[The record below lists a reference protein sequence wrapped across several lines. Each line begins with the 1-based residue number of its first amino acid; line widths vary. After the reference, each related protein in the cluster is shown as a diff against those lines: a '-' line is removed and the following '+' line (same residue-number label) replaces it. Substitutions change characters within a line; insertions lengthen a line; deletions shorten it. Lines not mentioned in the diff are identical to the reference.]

1 MTDTVA
7 PSITAPSV
15 APFVAPYAAPSNAF
29 DEAFE
34 DNRLARLPWQ
44 AVMSAV
50 QQLGSEG
57 MQDRHLR
64 AQRILRDDG
73 ATYNL
78 KSDPLSP
85 NVWSLDI
92 IPQVMSEPEWRAL
105 EAALQQRA
113 KLFDLI
119 YKDLY
124 GEQRLLKEGI
134 LPSEIVFSHPGFL
147 RQCHNLQWPTETA
160 LTFHA
165 VDLVR
170 DQSGRFIATGDR
182 TQSPSGAGY
191 ALENRTV
198 VSRVLPSL
206 FRDSQTMR
214 LSGFFQ
220 TVRETLSHL
229 ASHITEAPRIVV
241 LTPGAYSSTYFEQA
255 YLANHLGYPLVQGGD
270 LTVRNGKVWMKS
282 LNGLSR
288 VDVILRRVEDAF
300 CDQAEL
306 RSDSM
311 LGVPGLLEVV
321 RQGNVVVTNPLG
333 SGLLETPALLA
344 FMPEISRC
352 LMGEELLLPSVAS
365 YWCGNQAH
373 LDHVLTN
380 IRSLIIKP
388 AVRSLQS
395 KSIYCHQLNDKELQD
410 TINKIKANPVAY
422 VAQSYIPGSLSPIW
436 DNGKMCARPG
446 ILRTFSVANEQ
457 GYCVMPGG
465 LARVADSTN
474 EFIVSKKLS
483 GSRSKDLW
491 VLSDSAETDID
502 VPLDNLP
509 ISQAQVANLPSRVI
523 ENLFWFGRYAERA
536 EMSLRLMRTI
546 FKQLNG
552 IDHFPTESREVL
564 LGAMSELT
572 GSLPGFQ
579 DDPELIENP
588 NDELAALVVDA
599 SRVGSIKSNL
609 QQMLACAEQV
619 KEMLSA
625 DTRIILNELRDHI
638 HSVDRAYVNGL
649 PSVPEESLD
658 SLVTSLLAISG
669 LNHESML
676 RGMDWMFQEIG
687 RRTERALLTANLL
700 KHTLSRPL
708 PSLQQQQVLES
719 VLLSVEALISF
730 RRRYRTRARVSYGLD
745 LLMIDRTNPRSLIYQ
760 IEQLRKYLEE
770 LPQTEQASLGLSAEK
785 RLIIKSLN
793 DIQLADLETLSQ
805 IDETSQTRHELTELM
820 AQVIEQLEKL
830 TTIISDKYFDHTAGP
845 QQLIKAKWKNYV

>member
-7 PSITAPSV
+7 PSITTTADEL
-15 APFVAPYAAPSNAF
+15 FVAPYLAPSNAY
-29 DEAFE
+29 DEAF
-34 DNRLARLPWQ
+34 DGRGSVRLPWQ
-44 AVMSAV
+44 AITTAM
-50 QQLGSEG
+50 QQLGAEG

-92 IPQVMSEPEWRAL
+92 IPNVMMKAEWLKL
-105 EAALQQRA
+105 ESALQQRA
-113 KLFDLI
+113 KLFDLL

-124 GEQRLLKEGI
+124 GEQRLLKEGVI
-134 LPSEIVFSHPGFL
+134 PSEIIFSHPGFL
-147 RQCHNLQWPTETA
+147 RQCHDMPWPSEHR

-182 TQSPSGAGY
+182 TQAPSGAGY

-198 VSRVLPSL
+198 VSRILPSL
-206 FRDSQTMR
+206 FRDSRTMR

-220 TVRETLSHL
+220 TVRETISQL
-229 ASHITEAPRIVV
+229 AAHITESPRIVV

-255 YLANHLGYPLVQGGD
+255 FLANHLGYPLVQGGD

-282 LNGLSR
+282 LDGLSR

-306 RSDSM
+306 RSDSG
-311 LGVPGLLEVV
+311 LGVPGLLEVA
-321 RQGNVVVTNPLG
+321 RQGNVIVTNPLG

-344 FMPEISRC
+344 FLPDIAQC
-352 LMGEELLLPSVAS
+352 LMGEELLLPSVDS
-365 YWCGNQAH
+365 YWCGNAKQ
-373 LDHVLTN
+373 LDYVLN
-380 IRSLIIKP
+380 NLPQLIIKP
-388 AVRSLQS
+388 AFRSQLS
-395 KSIYCHQLNDKELQD
+395 KSVYGHQLDKQGLADITAAILE
-410 TINKIKANPVAY
+410 NPIAY
-422 VAQSYIPGSLSPIW
+422 VAQTYIPGSHSPIW
-436 DNGKMCARPG
+436 EDGALSSRPC
-446 ILRTFSVANEQ
+446 ILRTFSVASDE
-457 GYCVMPGG
+457 GYRVMPGG
-465 LARVADSTN
+465 LARVADSRDQT
-474 EFIVSKKLS
+474 IVSKNLS
-483 GSRSKDLW
+483 GSRSKDMW
-491 VLSDSAETDID
+491 ILSDTVEADID

-509 ISQAQVANLPSRVI
+509 GAQAEAANLPSRVI

-552 IDHFPTESREVL
+552 IDIFPTESRKVL
-564 LGAMSELT
+564 LCAMSDIS
-572 GSLPGFQ
+572 GSLPGFHDQ
-579 DDPELIENP
+579 PELLENP
-588 NDELAALVVDA
+588 NDELAALVVD
-599 SRVGSIKSNL
+599 SQRMGSIKSNL

-638 HSVDRAYVNGL
+638 HSIDRAYINGL
-649 PSVPEESLD
+649 PPVPEESLD

-687 RRTERALLTANLL
+687 RRTERAMLTANLL
-700 KHTLSRPL
+700 KNTLSEPL

-745 LLMIDRTNPRSLIYQ
+745 LLMIDRSNPRSLIYQ
-760 IEQLRKYLEE
+760 VEQLRKYVSE
-770 LPQTEQASLGLSAEK
+770 LPTTDQGTLGLSPEN
-785 RLIIKSLN
+785 RFIIKSLN
-793 DIQLADLETLSQ
+793 DIQLADLDSLAQ
-805 IDETSQTRHELTELM
+805 IDETSQTRHNLTELM
-820 AQVIEQLEKL
+820 TQVMDNLEHL
-830 TTIISDKYFDHTAGP
+830 TTILSDKYFDHTAGP
-845 QQLIKAKWKNYV
+845 QQLVKAKWKNNV

>member
-7 PSITAPSV
+7 PSITNTAD
-15 APFVAPYAAPSNAF
+15 ALFVVPYQAPSNAYNEVF
-29 DEAFE
+29 DG
-34 DNRLARLPWQ
+34 RGSVRLPWQ
-44 AVMSAV
+44 AISTAM
-50 QQLGSEG
+50 QQLGAEG

-92 IPQVMSEPEWRAL
+92 IPNVMMKAEWLAL

-113 KLFDLI
+113 KLFDLL

-124 GEQRLLKEGI
+124 GEQRLLKEGVI
-134 LPSEIVFSHPGFL
+134 PSEIIFSHPGFL
-147 RQCHNLQWPTETA
+147 RQCHDMPWPSEHR

-170 DQSGRFIATGDR
+170 DQSGRFIVTGDR
-182 TQSPSGAGY
+182 TQAPSGAGY

-198 VSRVLPSL
+198 VSRILPSL
-206 FRDSQTMR
+206 FRDSRTMR
-214 LSGFFQ
+214 LTSFFQ
-220 TVRETLSHL
+220 TVRETLTQL
-229 ASHITEAPRIVV
+229 AAEITESPRIVV

-255 YLANHLGYPLVQGGD
+255 FLANHLGYPLVQGGD

-282 LNGLSR
+282 LDGLSR

-306 RSDSM
+306 RSDSG
-311 LGVPGLLEVV
+311 LGVPGLLEVA
-321 RQGNVVVTNPLG
+321 RQGNVIVTNPLG

-344 FMPEISRC
+344 FLPDIAQC
-352 LMGEELLLPSVAS
+352 LLGEELLLPSVDS
-365 YWCGNQAH
+365 YWCGNADQ
-373 LDHVLTN
+373 LNYVLN
-380 IRSLIIKP
+380 NLPNLIIKP
-388 AVRSLQS
+388 AFRSQLS
-395 KSIYCHQLNDKELQD
+395 KSVYGHRLDEQGLADMAAAILE
-410 TINKIKANPVAY
+410 NPIAY
-422 VAQSYIPGSLSPIW
+422 VAQTYIPGSHSPIW
-436 DNGKMCARPG
+436 DDGKLSSRPC
-446 ILRTFSVANEQ
+446 ILRTFSVASNA
-457 GYCVMPGG
+457 GYHIMPGG
-465 LARVADSTN
+465 LSRVADST
-474 EFIVSKKLS
+474 EQAIVSKNLS
-483 GSRSKDLW
+483 GSRSKDMW
-491 VLSDSAETDID
+491 VLSDTVEADID
-502 VPLDNLP
+502 VPLDNF
-509 ISQAQVANLPSRVI
+509 SDAQAEAANLPSRVI

-536 EMSLRLMRTI
+536 EMGLRLMRTI

-552 IDHFPTESREVL
+552 IDPFPIESRKIL
-564 LGAMSELT
+564 LCAMSDIS

-579 DDPELIENP
+579 DQPELLENP
-588 NDELAALVVDA
+588 NDELAALVVD
-599 SRVGSIKSNL
+599 SQRMGSIKSNL

-638 HSVDRAYVNGL
+638 HSLDRAYINGL
-649 PSVPEESLD
+649 PPVPEESLD

-687 RRTERALLTANLL
+687 RRTERAMLTAKLL
-700 KHTLSRPL
+700 KDTLSEPL

-760 IEQLRKYLEE
+760 VEQLRKFVSE
-770 LPQTEQASLGLSAEK
+770 LPTTNQGMLGLSPEN

-793 DIQLADLETLSQ
+793 DIQLADLDSLSH
-805 IDETSQTRHELTELM
+805 IDETSQTRQNLTEIM
-820 AQVIEQLEKL
+820 TQVMDNLEHL
-830 TTIISDKYFDHTAGP
+830 TTILSDKYFDHTAGP
-845 QQLIKAKWKNYV
+845 QQLVKAKWKNNV

>member
-7 PSITAPSV
+7 TSITTHSPESA
-15 APFVAPYAAPSNAF
+15 VAPYLAPSNAY
-29 DEAFE
+29 DEAF
-34 DNRLARLPWQ
+34 DGCGSTRLPWQ
-44 AVMSAV
+44 AIMSTV
-50 QQLGSEG
+50 QQLGADG
-57 MQDRHLR
+57 MQDRHHR

-85 NVWSLDI
+85 NVWALDI
-92 IPQVMSEPEWRAL
+92 IPNVIMKAEWQTL

-113 KLFDLI
+113 KLFDLL
-119 YKDLY
+119 YKDIY

-134 LPSEIVFSHPGFL
+134 IPSEIIFSHPGFL
-147 RQCHNLQWPTETA
+147 RQCHHMPWPSELQ

-170 DQSGRFIATGDR
+170 DQNGQFIATGDR
-182 TQSPSGAGY
+182 TQAPSGAGY

-206 FRDSQTMR
+206 FRDSRTMR

-220 TVRETLSHL
+220 MVRETLSKL
-229 ASHITEAPRIVV
+229 ATNITESPRIVV

-282 LNGLSR
+282 LDGLSR

-311 LGVPGLLEVV
+311 LGVPGLLEVA

-333 SGLLETPALLA
+333 SGVLETPALLA
-344 FMPEISRC
+344 FLPEIAHF
-352 LMGEELLLPSVAS
+352 LIGETLQLPSVDS
-365 YWCGNQAH
+365 YWCGNAEH
-373 LDHVLTN
+373 LDYVLN
-380 IRSLIIKP
+380 NLSQLIIKP
-388 AVRSLQS
+388 AFRSQQS
-395 KSIYCHQLNDKELQD
+395 KSIYCHQLDEQGLADMAAAIQE
-410 TINKIKANPVAY
+410 NPIAY
-422 VAQSYIPGSLSPIW
+422 VGQTYIPGSHSPIW
-436 DNGKMCARPG
+436 DDGSISSRPC
-446 ILRTFSVANEQ
+446 ILRTFSVANE
-457 GYCVMPGG
+457 GNYRIMPGG
-465 LARVADSTN
+465 LSRVADSN
-474 EFIVSKKLS
+474 EQSIVSKSLS
-483 GSRSKDLW
+483 GSRSKDMW
-491 VLSDSAETDID
+491 VLSDSVETDID
-502 VPLDNLP
+502 IPLDNLP
-509 ISQAQVANLPSRVI
+509 GSQAEAANLPSRVI

-552 IDHFPTESREVL
+552 IDPFPTESRRVL
-564 LGAMSELT
+564 LCAMSDIS
-572 GSLPGFQ
+572 GSLPGFHDQ
-579 DDPELIENP
+579 PELLENP
-588 NDELAALVVDA
+588 SDELAALVVD
-599 SRVGSIKSNL
+599 SQRVGSIKSNL
-609 QQMLACAEQV
+609 QLMLACAEQV

-638 HSVDRAYVNGL
+638 HSIDRAYVNGL

-687 RRTERALLTANLL
+687 RRTERAMLTANLL
-700 KHTLSRPL
+700 KNTLSQPL

-745 LLMIDRTNPRSLIYQ
+745 LLMIDRSNPRSLIYQ
-760 IEQLRKYLEE
+760 VEQLRKYLSE
-770 LPQTEQASLGLSAEK
+770 LPKTQQSTLGLSPEN

-793 DIQLADLETLSQ
+793 DIQLADLESLSQ
-805 IDETSQTRHELTELM
+805 IDETSQTRHNLTELM
-820 AQVIEQLEKL
+820 TQVMDNLENL

-845 QQLIKAKWKNYV
+845 QQLVKAKWKNNV